1 MLHWLSDGTFAEYC
15 LAPKNTVTPIADN
28 IDLDDV
34 HLSMLPRFA
43 IVYGGLLKGRLAA
56 GETIIITGAT
66 GQFGMCAVF
75 VALAMGAGKVI
86 AAGRNEK
93 SLQSLVDLADDR
105 LTTVKLAGDV
115 EVDTAAL
122 RKAADGGA
130 HVAFDMVGMAKDSNA
145 QSSALKSLLRGGR
158 MVLMGSV
165 LAPWNIPY
173 FDMVLH
179 E

>member
-1 MLHWLSDGTFAEYC
+1 
-15 LAPKNTVTPIADN
+15 
-28 IDLDDV
+28 
-34 HLSMLPRFA
+34 MLPRFA

-66 GQFGMCAVF
+66 GQFGVSAVF
-75 VALAMGAGKVI
+75 LALSMGAGKVI

-93 SLQSLVDLADDR
+93 ALQSLVDLADNR
-105 LTTVKLAGDV
+105 LTTVKLTGDV
-115 EVDTAAL
+115 EVDKTAL

-130 HVAFDMVGMAKDSNA
+130 HIAFDMVGLAKDSNA

-158 MVLMGSV
+158 MVIMGSMFC
-165 LAPWNIPY
+165 PWNISY
-173 FDMVLH
+173 VDMVKD